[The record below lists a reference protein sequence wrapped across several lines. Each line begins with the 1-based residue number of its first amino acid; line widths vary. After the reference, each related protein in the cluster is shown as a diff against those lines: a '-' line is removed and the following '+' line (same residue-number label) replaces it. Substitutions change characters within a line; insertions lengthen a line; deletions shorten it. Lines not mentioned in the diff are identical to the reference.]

1 MNGRIVCGAGLV
13 LAGLMATPVAAQ
25 EKGDTGLTISAPSAI
40 GVIWHVS
47 EKVAVRP
54 EVSFSFSETDGDSA
68 NVSDIKTHM
77 VTLGGSA
84 LFYLGRWDSLRTY
97 FAPRL
102 SYSWSGSSTGDS
114 GFDISSNQ
122 DAWGL
127 AGSIGAQYGLGTRF
141 AVFAE
146 AGLMYSSTRIESVT
160 SIVNLDR
167 TAWAFGSR
175 TAIGGTLYF

>member
-13 LAGLMATPVAAQ
+13 LAGLMTTPVAAQ

-54 EVSFSFSETDGDSA
+54 EVSFSFSGTDGDSA
-68 NVSDIKTHM
+68 NVSDIKTHI

-114 GFDISSNQ
+114 GFDIRSNQ
-122 DAWGL
+122 DCLKKFAIAVTAAGVISEAELVKIHHEVLGL
-127 AGSIGAQYGLGTRF
+127 IEQAVTAAKAAPLPGAADLLTDVY
-141 AVFAE
+141 VK
-146 AGLMYSSTRIESVT
+146 Y
-160 SIVNLDR
+160 
-167 TAWAFGSR
+167 
-175 TAIGGTLYF
+175 

>member
-1 MNGRIVCGAGLV
+1 MVCGAGLV
-13 LAGLMATPVAAQ
+13 LVGLMTTPAAAQ
-25 EKGDTGLTISAPSAI
+25 EKGDLGLTISAPSAI

-47 EKVAVRP
+47 ERVAIRP
-54 EVSFSFSETDGDSA
+54 EVSFSFSETDGEGA
-68 NVSDIKTHM
+68 NVSDLSTHI

-146 AGLMYSSTRIESVT
+146 AGLMYSSTRIESTT